1 VPTVLDNH
9 QRPLATTIA
18 LAFALVAA
26 GCGGGS
32 SGTSPTVTTEGSGIT
47 IEVGTASQSE
57 AASSPKDCLSQAGL
71 SNVEQRDAN
80 IWRGFND
87 DPFFGVIVQSLPS
100 AAKAKK
106 AAHQADLVHA
116 YAAGR
121 YLVTGPV
128 TSADDQGITQTVA
141 DCLA

>member
-1 VPTVLDNH
+1 
-9 QRPLATTIA
+9 
-18 LAFALVAA
+18 
-26 GCGGGS
+26 
-32 SGTSPTVTTEGSGIT
+32 
-47 IEVGTASQSE
+47 
-57 AASSPKDCLSQAGL
+57 
-71 SNVEQRDAN
+71 VEQRDTDL
-80 IWRGFND
+80 WRGNND
-87 DPFFGVIVQSLPS
+87 DPFFLVIVKSLPT

-106 AAHQADLVHA
+106 AAQQADLVYA